1 MSHRVSFVLKSLSR
15 RSSIASDSRWRVYGF
30 VCVFESL
37 AYLGAYVG
45 GIFELSVEEEMAA
58 GSANVVRFERLL
70 CIRRTGQRY
79 GHAVRDGQEGG
90 DWERREDERAKMR

>member
-1 MSHRVSFVLKSLSR
+1 MR
-15 RSSIASDSRWRVYGF
+15 RNLDGVYGF

-79 GHAVRDGQEGG
+79 GHAVRDGQEGD